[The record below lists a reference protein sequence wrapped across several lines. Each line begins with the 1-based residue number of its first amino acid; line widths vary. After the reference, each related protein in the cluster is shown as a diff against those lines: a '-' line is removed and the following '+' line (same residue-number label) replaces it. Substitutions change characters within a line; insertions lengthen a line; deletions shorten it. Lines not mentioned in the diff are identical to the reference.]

1 MRIRF
6 ETEGGIGDFPGSPA
20 RNKPTIIDT
29 DDLPPREI
37 EELDRLLMAAGFFDL
52 PAVSEPPRGA
62 ADYFWYTISVT
73 TPERSHIVTLTD
85 PIEDPDVGALVDY
98 LEEKSRE

>member
-37 EELDRLLMAAGFFDL
+37 EELDRL

-62 ADYFWYTISVT
+62 ADYFRYTISVT